1 MEPIFND
8 FRKAYE
14 IGDGYGLATTLSP
27 LAPASEPDR
36 LYNFYRSTNF
46 NAVKGGLKSHI
57 FNLSSFKLPVEEGN
71 GWVDVYQAY
80 WKAIGEIL
88 NAEAAARAN
97 TKVRLGHILE
107 ESYLSNI
114 TIMPQSWE
122 PQISPSWNYLSKNV
136 LSMPSW
142 L

>member
-46 NAVKGGLKSHI
+46 NAVKGELKSHI
-57 FNLSSFKLPVEEGN
+57 FNLSSFKLPAEEGN

-88 NAEAAARAN
+88 NAEAATRAN
-97 TKVRLGHILE
+97 TKVRLDIFLR
-107 ESYLSNI
+107 NPI
-114 TIMPQSWE
+114 CR
-122 PQISPSWNYLSKNV
+122 ISPLCLKVESRKYPHLGTLSKNV
-136 LSMPSW
+136 LPMPT
-142 L
+142 